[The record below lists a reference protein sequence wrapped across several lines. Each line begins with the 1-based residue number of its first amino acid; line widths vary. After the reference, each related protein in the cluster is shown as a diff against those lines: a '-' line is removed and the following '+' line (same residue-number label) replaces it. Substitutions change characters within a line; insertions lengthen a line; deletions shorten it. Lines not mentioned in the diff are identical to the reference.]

1 MSRPT
6 VLIMLAM
13 TLLLGAPGA
22 HAEEDLRFFRQL
34 HSDGLHE
41 VAASQMESFLARNPR
56 HGDRPEMAYLLGR
69 SYEALGQAG
78 PMLRWLDEF
87 VVAMPADPR
96 ACPALYDAA
105 LAGARAGLLAESE
118 PLVERLLRDYPDC
131 AQHDAAILLAARIKR
146 GRGDTA
152 AALQMLSYLVES
164 AGENELLGRALYERA
179 GIKGERDAAAAIPDL
194 EQLKASLPRHPLA
207 GFAALQLAEQALEQ
221 GRADAALAELDWTI
235 DNFDEAELSSRA
247 LETRSR
253 LLEAEARPKA
263 AARDLEELRKRHP
276 ERAREL
282 GTLPREVVLL
292 AAAGEGKRAVERA
305 MEHQAESGESAESFA
320 LLGEALE
327 SAERAAQAAEAWR
340 RCAEF
345 DPVGPTGLRALD
357 RTFRLAI
364 AADDETAVATAAGRL
379 LARLP
384 DADARA
390 ELLID
395 LGDFHARAERPD
407 PARRAWER
415 VETEASGSG
424 LLPEALF
431 RLARLAEG
439 GGEWRRAAAHYDR
452 LRLEFGASG
461 RGIEA
466 QGRRD
471 ALGRYYGADPAAAT
485 EKLLA
490 ILEEERRQG
499 EVRGRDFRVGKVLLE
514 ELKDFPRAA
523 EYFSELSVIQSTLE
537 GQGWARLLAGR
548 AALREKERLV
558 LAGDAAAA
566 KTWRERALNE
576 LQLCRTAA
584 SPEIV
589 AEADYELTLLR
600 LDEQPAGPDRL
611 PILDAYLANHGNRLQ
626 AAHILY
632 ERGELYRNERWT
644 EPRTALERA
653 VDDHERALE
662 LAPAGEWA
670 LRARL
675 GAGLAALALE
685 QHDRAASHF
694 RKLIETAPGRY
705 EGGEAR
711 FGLGRIEESRKRFR
725 KALSHYQAFLDA
737 SPTSPRRARCLI
749 HIGDCHYFLRDW
761 DGAEASYGQL
771 LAEYTDG
778 ALVDDARYRLA
789 LTAEQRGEALAA
801 RDQLQALLASG
812 APRFRREAAWRLG
825 KAAEAEG
832 RTAEA
837 LAALRAL
844 RDEGWTGAHA
854 APGGLL
860 LGSLLLEQ
868 GQGSEA
874 RGHYD
879 SLLARVDLGDERP
892 RARAEQVRAM
902 LLAGDFEAA
911 EANWTAIEAEGALVS
926 EEERARVLLAFGR
939 ERAAAGEA
947 AAALARFDLC
957 LQRHP
962 GSEAAPWALYESALI
977 AARARDF
984 DAALVGFE
992 ELARRYPESGAAR
1005 RGAEKAGGIL
1015 YSQGDFEAASTR
1027 FEWAVARTEQPSAD
1041 LLYHSALAL
1050 EKRGDPRTAL
1060 ERTQRFL
1067 ARMPEDERVPEAMMK
1082 IGYYMQGLGQFERAI
1097 LAYRNA
1103 ELFQDREG
1111 KARLHFWIGDCFQA
1125 MGERQEALAAF
1136 LKVGYLYGDQG
1147 LWGVTSTLRAAAL
1160 YEGGGDLAQAR
1171 QLFAK
1176 VLAGQGRDS
1185 DFGRTAAEALER
1197 IDARLSGGGTAP

>member
-1 MSRPT
+1 MSRPA
-6 VLIMLAM
+6 VLILLVMVS
-13 TLLLGAPGA
+13 LLGAAGA

-41 VAASQMESFLARNPR
+41 VAVSQMEAFLARNPR

-69 SYEALGQAG
+69 SYEALGQSA
-78 PMLRWLDEF
+78 PMLRWLEEF
-87 VVAMPADPR
+87 ALALPADPR

-105 LAGARAGLLAESE
+105 RAGARAGLLAEAE
-118 PLVERLLRDYPDC
+118 PLVERLLRDYSDC
-131 AQHDAAILLAARIKR
+131 DRHDAAILLAARVKR

-152 AALQMLSYLVES
+152 AALQMLSYLVEN

-179 GIKGERDAAAAIPDL
+179 GIKGERDSAAAIPDL

-207 GFAALQLAEQALEQ
+207 GFAALQLAEQALAQ
-221 GRADAALAELDWTI
+221 GETASALAQLDWTVE
-235 DNFDEAELSSRA
+235 NFDEAELSARA
-247 LETRSR
+247 LEMRSR
-253 LLEAEARPKA
+253 LHESEGRPA
-263 AARDLEELRKRHP
+263 AAAKDLAQMRKRHP
-276 ERAREL
+276 ERASEL
-282 GTLPREVVLL
+282 DALPREVVLL
-292 AAAGEGKRAVERA
+292 AAAGSGKRAVERA
-305 MEHQAESGESAESFA
+305 MEHQAAAGESAESFA

-327 SAERAAQAAEAWR
+327 AAERGVQAAAAWR
-340 RCAEF
+340 RCAEL
-345 DPVGPTGLRALD
+345 DPAGPAGLRALE
-357 RTFRLAI
+357 RIFRLAI
-364 AADDETAVATAAGRL
+364 DTDDRDAVAPSAGRL
-379 LARLP
+379 LARLGE
-384 DADARA
+384 ADDRA
-390 ELLID
+390 ELLLE
-395 LGDFHARAERPD
+395 LGDYHARGDRPE

-415 VETEASGSG
+415 VESEAPGSG

-431 RLARLAEG
+431 RLARLAEEA
-439 GGEWRRAAAHYDR
+439 GEWRRAAAHYDR

-466 QGRRD
+466 RGRRE
-471 ALGRYYGADPAAAT
+471 ALDRYYGADAAAAT

-490 ILEEERRQG
+490 ILEEERRGG
-499 EVRGRDFRVGKVLLE
+499 EVRGREFRVGKVLLE

-523 EYFSELSVIQSTLE
+523 EYFSELAVNQSTAE

-548 AALREKERLV
+548 AALREKERLI
-558 LAGDAAAA
+558 LAGEESAAA
-566 KTWRERALNE
+566 TWRERALTE

-584 SPEIV
+584 VANFV

-611 PILDAYLANHGNRLQ
+611 PILDAYLAEHGERPR
-626 AAHILY
+626 AAHILH

-653 VDDHERALE
+653 LNDHERALK
-662 LAPAGEWA
+662 LAPEGDWA
-670 LRARL
+670 QKARL

-685 QHDRAASHF
+685 DHDRAARHF
-694 RKLIETAPGRY
+694 RRLVEETPSSY

-725 KALSHYQAFLDA
+725 RALTHYEEFLAA
-737 SPTSPRRARCLI
+737 SPTSPRRPRCII

-761 DGAEASYGQL
+761 DGAELSYGQL
-771 LAEYTDG
+771 LEEYPQG
-778 ALVDDARYRLA
+778 ALADDARYRLA

-801 RDQLQALLASG
+801 RAQLEALLDSG

-825 KAAEAEG
+825 KAAVAEG
-832 RTAEA
+832 RRGDA

-854 APGGLL
+854 VEGGLL
-860 LGSLLLEQ
+860 LGGLLLEQ
-868 GQGSEA
+868 GQGEEA

-879 SLLARVDLGDERP
+879 SLLVRVDLGDERP

-902 LLAGDFEAA
+902 LMSGDHAA
-911 EANWTAIEAEGALVS
+911 AAAAWAAIESEGVPLS
-926 EEERARVLLAFGR
+926 DEEQARVLLAFGR

-947 AAALARFDLC
+947 AAALGQFDLC
-957 LQRHP
+957 IQRHP
-962 GSEAAPWALYESALI
+962 SSESAPWAMYESALL
-977 AARARDF
+977 AARGRDF

-992 ELARRYPESGAAR
+992 ELAGRYPESKAAA

-1015 YSQGDFEAASTR
+1015 YSGGDYETASAR
-1027 FEWAVARTEQPSAD
+1027 FEWAVARSEQPSAD

-1050 EKRGDPRTAL
+1050 EKRGDPRGAL
-1060 ERTQRFL
+1060 ERTQQFL

-1160 YEGGGDLAQAR
+1160 YEGGGDLALAR

-1176 VLAGQGRDS
+1176 VLANQGAAS

-1197 IDARLSGGGTAP
+1197 IDARMSAGGNAP